1 MRNVFDQYSQPE
13 NRLTHALLSA
23 LSADRRL
30 LGRFLKWSVAKD
42 VRGSRL
48 SVAEQSLPGELAEID
63 EDEAERRGLPDGCI
77 SDGTGWAL
85 LIESKAAA
93 RISVDQLQR
102 HRRTAARRGIGPVQ
116 VLVISIGAP
125 PARLPTWVMLLRWS
139 QVYAWLRN
147 EARRSLW
154 AATAA
159 DYLEVAEMRGAA
171 DGYLPEGTLT
181 EFAGIPFGPDN
192 PYTYP
197 QAKQCSGY
205 SEANYLPIR
214 VFRESLRPIR
224 TAKVAAPSLGA
235 VIRESGTTSAC
246 MRHVGHRSSLSY
258 LILRSVCTTITL
270 RQVRTPKKSRALMI
284 GGVTRALVRA
294 LQPFPGAVPNVTVV
308 QRTYQTQRSQPT
320 VDCMLHFD
328 PRTALAAA
336 AIRGRVKEQPHWLRV
351 TYEVLKARRSNLQ
364 FQVGAEFPY
373 ATCPAVH
380 ESRIARA
387 VADTWIACAPDH

>member
-1 MRNVFDQYSQPE
+1 MN
-13 NRLTHALLSA
+13 
-23 LSADRRL
+23 
-30 LGRFLKWSVAKD
+30 
-42 VRGSRL
+42 
-48 SVAEQSLPGELAEID
+48 

-197 QAKQCSGY
+197 QAKRVLGLLRSELLADSRLQRVLKADPNSKGRGAITGSGDKRIWDY
-205 SEANYLPIR
+205 IGLHASRGAQVFTQLPHLTIGVHDDHLEATVTIPNGIR
-214 VFRESLRPIR
+214 SRLRS
-224 TAKVAAPSLGA
+224 KMLGA
-235 VIRESGTTSAC
+235 HYEDFER
-246 MRHVGHRSSLSY
+246 
-258 LILRSVCTTITL
+258 LID
-270 RQVRTPKKSRALMI
+270 
-284 GGVTRALVRA
+284 GVTRALVRA

-308 QRTYQTQRSQPT
+308 QRRYQTQRSQPT

-387 VADTWIACAPDH
+387 VADTWIACAPIIEAASE